1 MFLMMLNSITTKL
14 MANNYDLKKTNHY
27 NKIRRKILAKC
38 LFRNYLI
45 AVGEYNL
52 WLWAKKLEKEL
63 NWE

>member
-1 MFLMMLNSITTKL
+1 

-27 NKIRRKILAKC
+27 NKIRRKILSKC

-52 WLWAKKLEKEL
+52 WLGVRKLEKEL
-63 NWE
+63 VWE